1 MRIIINFL
9 FRCSDEYVVEMEN
22 TKLDHDQEILRL
34 KGQIQRLTPT
44 SKQLV
49 FIIKKKF
56 HFII

>member
-1 MRIIINFL
+1 M
-9 FRCSDEYVVEMEN
+9 VEMEN

-49 FIIKKKF
+49 FIFKKNSFYYLEGKK
-56 HFII
+56 